1 MSQSPTN
8 TSDLAADYY
17 LTNFQ
22 FLVDWVLQRY
32 ADLLSVDELHF
43 LACFQK
49 LPRTSQCLLVRLS
62 SRKGPLFRRDKLH
75 YAEIDSI
82 EQAAAELIA
91 VDLLSDNAL
100 LSIDEI
106 ANLLTKVELLNL
118 FKEHLQGAKQAR
130 KEELIAQL
138 NAQFPES
145 KTWQDW
151 TNHQYGAA
159 YRLDNQAII
168 STLLLLFFGN
178 VYQDLTEFVLQDLG
192 LYRYENYTIDHQH
205 RIFKD
210 RAELEQYQQLIQL
223 RDELQLAAEVEHLTN
238 LVNHIPTQLNHA
250 GLQRRRARLCN
261 QLAYELERAN
271 EHTLALQLYC
281 QSHLPPARERRIR
294 LLEKQ
299 GDITGAWQLLGEVL
313 NSPCDEHELQV
324 TQRMAPRLAKKVGET
339 ITKRTP
345 SPVINQQL
353 ILPPL
358 VDENNNILRVE
369 EVVRQFAHTNES
381 PCFYVENLLL
391 TGLFGLWLWPEM
403 FRGIDG
409 AFANPFQAAPLD
421 LYQENFV
428 SNRPGIQQLWQLLD
442 DNQHHDHIREFW
454 RDKNGVTN
462 HFVSWQ
468 FLEQNL
474 LELALHNIPAAH
486 LKAIF
491 QRLLFDIKSNRS
503 GLPDLI
509 QFFPAGTDST
519 IYNYRMIEVKGP
531 GDRIQDNQQRWLDYF
546 AVNAIPA
553 EVWYVNWQ

>member
-1 MSQSPTN
+1 MSQPLPN
-8 TSDLAADYY
+8 PPDLAADYY
-17 LTNFQ
+17 LTNFH
-22 FLVDWVLQRY
+22 FLVSWVLQRY
-32 ADLLSVDELHF
+32 EDLLSTDERHF
-43 LACFQK
+43 LTCFQQ
-49 LPRTSQCLLVRLS
+49 LSRPSQCLLVRLS

-82 EQAAAELIA
+82 EQAAAELVA
-91 VDLLSDNAL
+91 AGLLSDSIL
-100 LSIDEI
+100 LSMDEL
-106 ANLLTKVELLNL
+106 ANVLTKAELLGL
-118 FKEHLQGAKQAR
+118 FREYLPGAKQAR

-138 NAQFPES
+138 SEQFPES
-145 KTWQDW
+145 QTWHRW
-151 TNHQYGAA
+151 TNNQFGDIYH
-159 YRLDNQAII
+159 LDNQLII
-168 STLLLLFFGN
+168 SNLLLLFFGN
-178 VYQDLTEFVLQDLG
+178 AYQDLTEFVLQDLG

-205 RIFKD
+205 RIFKN
-210 RAELEQYQQLIQL
+210 RAELEQYQTLIQL
-223 RDELQLAAEVEHLTN
+223 RDELEQAAEVEHLIGLANNFPAPINST
-238 LVNHIPTQLNHA
+238 

-299 GDITGAWQLLGEVL
+299 GDISGAWQLLNEIL
-313 NSPCDEHELQV
+313 RSPCDEHELQV
-324 TQRMAPRLAKKVGET
+324 AQRMAPRLAKKVGEV
-339 ITKRTP
+339 IVKRTP
-345 SPVINQQL
+345 SLLIEQQL
-353 ILPPL
+353 ILPQL

-369 EVVRQFAHTNES
+369 EIVRQAIHTDES

-421 LYQENFV
+421 LYQETFV
-428 SNRPGIQQLWQLLD
+428 SNRPGIQQLWRLLD
-442 DNQHHDHIREFW
+442 DNQYHDHIREFW
-454 RDKNGVTN
+454 RNKNGVTN

-468 FLEQNL
+468 LLEQEL
-474 LELALHNIPAAH
+474 LDLALQTIPAAH

-491 QRLLFDIKSNRS
+491 KRLLFDIKSNRS

-509 QFFPAGTDST
+509 QFYPAST
-519 IYNYRMIEVKGP
+519 SSIANNYRMIEVKGP

-546 AVNAIPA
+546 AANAIPA